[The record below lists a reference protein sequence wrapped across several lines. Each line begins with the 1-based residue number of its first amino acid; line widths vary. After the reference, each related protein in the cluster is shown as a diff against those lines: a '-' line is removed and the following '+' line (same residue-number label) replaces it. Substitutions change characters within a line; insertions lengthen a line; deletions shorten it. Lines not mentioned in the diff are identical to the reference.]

1 MQGGWQETVESARNY
16 FGVTLWETELST
28 LPVGKRIGIYILRVA
43 TIVVRDFGRD
53 HCLLRASALT
63 YATMLAIVPLL
74 AFAFAI
80 LKGLGVQNKLEPII
94 IENLAV
100 GSEAVVTQIFQY
112 INNTN
117 VARLGTVGL
126 VLLLLT
132 VLALL
137 SNIEKSFNHVWQV
150 GETRSIVRRFSDYF
164 SVLAFGPLLLVA
176 AISMTAT
183 LETMTIVQELR
194 GTEVVGDLITLSF
207 KTLPYVAMW
216 VAFTFLMLFMPNT
229 RVRLQAAVIGGIF
242 GGTCWQLSQL
252 GYVGFQVGVAR
263 YNAIYGTMAALP
275 IFMVWMYISWV
286 IVLLAVEVTYAAQN
300 LKHIG
305 REIRGKRAWL
315 HQQDFGALAV
325 LLTTVRI
332 FCRGE
337 EAINRHQIADRLDL
351 AESQVREFIDQL
363 IESRLL
369 VRVEI
374 DDDEFGYQ
382 PGRSPDQMRVADVLK
397 ELRGPLPSGQDDAGE
412 IDWQLI
418 GGLADSLTQAEAT
431 ELQSLTLQD
440 LAKKDAR
447 LK

>member
-1 MQGGWQETVESARNY
+1 MGGGWQETVESARDY
-16 FGVTLWETELST
+16 FGGRLWEAELKS
-28 LPVGKRIGIYILRVA
+28 LPVPKRIGVWSLRVA
-43 TIVVRDFGRD
+43 AVVWRDFGRD
-53 HCLLRASALT
+53 HCMLRASALT

-126 VLLLLT
+126 VLLLMT

-137 SNIEKSFNHVWQV
+137 SNIEKSFNHIWHV
-150 GETRSIVRRFSDYF
+150 GETRSIIRRFSDYF

-183 LETMTIVQELR
+183 LETMSIVQELR
-194 GTEVVGDLITLSF
+194 GTEVVGDLITFSF

-229 RVRLQAAVIGGIF
+229 RVRLAAAIIGGVF
-242 GGTCWQLSQL
+242 GGTCWQMSQL
-252 GYVGFQVGVAR
+252 GYVWFQVGVAR

-286 IVLLAVEVTYAAQN
+286 IVLLAAEVTYSVQN
-300 LKHIG
+300 LSHIG

-325 LLTTVRI
+325 LLTTVRL
-332 FCRGE
+332 FNRGE
-337 EAINRHQIADRLDL
+337 QAINRYQIADRLDL
-351 AESQVREFIDQL
+351 AESQVREFIDKL

-369 VRVEI
+369 VRVEL
-374 DDDEFGYQ
+374 DDGEFGYQ
-382 PGRSPDQMRVADVLK
+382 PGRAPDQMQVDDVLK
-397 ELRGPLPSGQDDAGE
+397 ELRGKLPSGQDDEGE
-412 IDWQLI
+412 IDWQVI
-418 GGLADSLTQAEAT
+418 GGLAESLSRAEAS
-431 ELQSLTLQD
+431 ELEQLTLQD
-440 LAKKDAR
+440 LAKR
-447 LK
+447 LDE